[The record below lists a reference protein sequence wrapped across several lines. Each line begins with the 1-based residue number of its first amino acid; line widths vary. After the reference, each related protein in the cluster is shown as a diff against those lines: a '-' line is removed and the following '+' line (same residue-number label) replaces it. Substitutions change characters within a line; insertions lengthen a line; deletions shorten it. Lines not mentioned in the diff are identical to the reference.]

1 MNGMWKWFVGMAAIP
16 LFSLAVAWGQTGQR
30 ITHVEEDVEKIEQ
43 TTEGLRE
50 KVTQMDKK
58 VDTIQL
64 LQIID
69 LKARGVIPNN
79 YEPPKAD

>member
-30 ITHVEEDVEKIEQ
+30 ITHVEEDVKDN
-43 TTEGLRE
+43 EGNIKGVKE
-50 KVTQMDKK
+50 KVIQMDKK

-69 LKARGVIPNN
+69 LKARGVIPDN